1 MSATTDKNEM
11 DLNKMSKE
19 ELMKYLMNNME
30 KKEVNNIIKECN
42 KKVKEKK
49 YINNECINNGIEEEE
64 DKEYRITDKE
74 AYVKYILKDKE
85 RLNNLLTYAF
95 NEDDF
100 NNFKLEELEIKNDS
114 KTRKPDN
121 MDEDTDGIRCVG
133 MVWGGGK
140 GGRCKCKYIN
150 KETRLCKL
158 HYESVINKKRLL
170 AYGHYDITGEYSVP
184 DLDGKNLRR
193 DLDYE
198 LEYTSIN
205 DILLLKPL
213 NAELFNLHKKHYK
226 KSVIYNDDMK
236 CFNDYMDILE
246 ITDKEKKRL
255 YKYYDPNLTE
265 HKNPI
270 NEIMNVEPE
279 EEEEEIVEE
288 TEEEEKTD
296 AETEEEEE
304 EEPNELKELI
314 KKHIIIKDN
323 LNNNKNELEELNK
336 KKRKSKDIKNKI
348 ETLEDNIIK
357 LNEDK
362 ELSYDNIK
370 KLESNYSFIKN
381 LENEIRN
388 EIIIENK
395 IKEMKKK

>member
-1 MSATTDKNEM
+1 MSATTENKM

-49 YINNECINNGIEEEE
+49 YIINECINNEIEEEE
-64 DKEYRITDKE
+64 DKEYRITDYN
-74 AYVKYILKDKE
+74 AYVKYIMKDKE
-85 RLNNLLTYAF
+85 RLECLLNYAF
-95 NEDDF
+95 NEYDF

-121 MDEDTDGIRCVG
+121 MDENPEGNRCDA

-140 GGRCKCKYIN
+140 GGRCKSKCISN
-150 KETRLCKL
+150 GLCKL
-158 HYESVINKKRLL
+158 HYESIINKKRLL
-170 AYGHYDITGEYSVP
+170 AYGHYYITGEYSVP

-193 DLDYE
+193 DTDNE
-198 LEYTSIN
+198 LEYKDIN
-205 DILLLKPL
+205 DVLLLKPL

-226 KSVIYNDDMK
+226 KSLLYTDDMK
-236 CFNDYMDILE
+236 CVNDYMNVLE
-246 ITDKEKKRL
+246 ITDKEKKKL

-265 HKNPI
+265 NKNPI
-270 NEIMNVEPE
+270 NEIMNVEPVE
-279 EEEEEIVEE
+279 EEEEEKEDTDYE
-288 TEEEEKTD
+288 TEEEN
-296 AETEEEEE
+296 
-304 EEPNELKELI
+304 EPNELKELI

-336 KKRKSKDIKNKI
+336 KKRKSKDIKKKI
-348 ETLEDNIIK
+348 DTLEDNIIK

-370 KLESNYSFIKN
+370 KLESNYLFIKN

-388 EIIIENK
+388 KIIIENK

>member
-1 MSATTDKNEM
+1 MSATTENKM

-49 YINNECINNGIEEEE
+49 YITNECIDEEETEE
-64 DKEYRITDKE
+64 DRKYRITDKE

-85 RLNNLLTYAF
+85 RLDNLLTYAF

-121 MDEDTDGIRCVG
+121 MDEDPNNDRCLS

-140 GGRCKCKYIN
+140 GGRCKSKCVSN
-150 KETRLCKL
+150 GLCKL
-158 HYESVINKKRLL
+158 HYEGIINKKRLL
-170 AYGHYDITGEYSVP
+170 AYGHYYITGEYSVP

-193 DLDYE
+193 DTDYE
-198 LEYTSIN
+198 LNYSSIN

-226 KSVIYNDDMK
+226 KSILYTEDMK
-236 CFNDYMDILE
+236 CVNDYMNVLE
-246 ITDKEKKRL
+246 ITDKEKKKL

-270 NEIMNVEPE
+270 NEIMNVEPVE
-279 EEEEEIVEE
+279 EEEEKEDTDYE
-288 TEEEEKTD
+288 TEEEEEKTD
-296 AETEEEEE
+296 AET
-304 EEPNELKELI
+304 NELKELI

-336 KKRKSKDIKNKI
+336 KKRKSKEIKKKI
-348 ETLEDNIIK
+348 DTLEDNIIK

-370 KLESNYSFIKN
+370 KLESNYLFIKN
-381 LENEIRN
+381 LENDIRKD
-388 EIIIENK
+388 IILENK